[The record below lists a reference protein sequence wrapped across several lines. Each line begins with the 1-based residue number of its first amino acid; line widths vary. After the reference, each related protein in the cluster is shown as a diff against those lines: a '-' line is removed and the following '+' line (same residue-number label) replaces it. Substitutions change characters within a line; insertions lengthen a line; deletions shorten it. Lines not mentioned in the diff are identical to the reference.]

1 VPEGKTI
8 TAIQFNYDGTYWGG
22 KNNGGKVKANSGVIT
37 DDASNNVATWTGDA
51 KTVIVGIAAQ
61 TRINSIVVSVKN
73 DENLEKSYS
82 YQMQVGF
89 DGNDVYF
96 KGVSDDTSDMWLKGM
111 LSEDGKTVTIPANQ
125 YMGEANY
132 LWFAFPYYFTAIGEN
147 GKTLEDVVLNYD
159 AENNKFTTN
168 QIVALHDGK
177 RSLGEPYQVFTD
189 IEISKMEE
197 FAATPADPEIV
208 EYVPEATYPRIDFI
222 IPAEDVDGNA
232 LLEAK
237 MAYQIFVIKDSETQP
252 LTLDAA
258 LYKYIDEDM
267 TEIPYSYDDSYD
279 IYKGGS
285 RVYLN
290 QSADEI
296 ASWSNIGVQSLYY
309 GAGECNKS
317 NIVWLYPDDPVGIAD
332 VKTDSKN
339 VVVFDLQGRRVA
351 KTAKGLYI
359 MDGKKVVIK

>member
-1 VPEGKTI
+1 
-8 TAIQFNYDGTYWGG
+8 
-22 KNNGGKVKANSGVIT
+22 
-37 DDASNNVATWTGDA
+37 
-51 KTVIVGIAAQ
+51 
-61 TRINSIVVSVKN
+61 
-73 DENLEKSYS
+73 
-82 YQMQVGF
+82 
-89 DGNDVYF
+89 
-96 KGVSDDTSDMWLKGM
+96 MWLKGM
-111 LSEDGKTVTIPANQ
+111 LSKDGKTVTIPANQ
-125 YMGEANY
+125 YMGEANF
-132 LWFAFPYYFTAIGEN
+132 LWFAFPYYFTALGVD

-237 MAYQIFVIKDSETQP
+237 MAYQIFVIKDSEPQP
-252 LTLDAA
+252 LILDAA
-258 LYKYIDEDM
+258 LYTYIDEDM